1 MKGKNRQENRPADAN
16 SRGWSMN
23 FDNLES
29 PLAVL
34 EEDPFAE
41 SKASQYSYKPRVD
54 VMEVT
59 KPVMEMEEKNDYQTA
74 LRKLPAVRALTNEID
89 ISNPKTIQMFGA
101 KAGDGISRVS
111 SQLLDNTQAIRSKEI
126 SEMMVNLT
134 NAMKR
139 FDATELDLDDQ
150 MGKRGI
156 FGKMRMKVKESIED
170 IVAKYDNLAK
180 DVDKIS
186 ATLNRYMSDI
196 DSSNAN
202 LEKLYNANAQY
213 FKALEC
219 YVVAA
224 DMGLEE
230 IQDKMNEVQSDP
242 SMSDDQKS
250 FIVRKLQDNYY
261 LLEQRKADLQTAEM
275 VSLQLQP
282 TLALMMQSNY
292 QLMGKINTSFIVTL
306 PVFKISLTNAVML
319 KRQEIQAKSIAQ
331 LDQATNDLLLRNA
344 NTTVNNSKTVAKMAN
359 TTGIKMETL
368 QKVQDTIMN
377 GINEVNETMAAASVQ
392 RKEDSKE
399 LNRMILDM
407 KQKGFGT

>member
-242 SMSDDQKS
+242 SISDDQKS

-377 GINEVNETMAAASVQ
+377 GINEVNETMAAASAQ

-407 KQKGFGT
+407 KQKGFGA

>member
-1 MKGKNRQENRPADAN
+1 
-16 SRGWSMN
+16 MN

-242 SMSDDQKS
+242 SMPDDQKS

-407 KQKGFGT
+407 KQKGFGA

>member
-1 MKGKNRQENRPADAN
+1 
-16 SRGWSMN
+16 MN
-23 FDNLES
+23 FDNLEN

-34 EEDPFAE
+34 DSDPFA
-41 SKASQYSYKPRVD
+41 SGSQSQYSYKPKVD
-54 VMEVT
+54 VTAVT
-59 KPVMEMEEKNDYQTA
+59 KPVAEMQEKDSYQMM
-74 LRKLPAVRALTNEID
+74 LRNLPEVRALTNEID

-111 SQLLDNTQAIRSKEI
+111 SMLLDNTQAIRSKEI

-134 NAMKR
+134 SVMKK
-139 FDATELDLDDQ
+139 FDAAELTMDDT

-156 FGKMRMKVKESIED
+156 FGKMRSKLKESLED

-186 ATLNRYMSDI
+186 GTLNRYMVDI
-196 DSSNAN
+196 DNSNAS
-202 LEKLYNANAQY
+202 LEKLYQANAQY

-224 DMGLEE
+224 DLGLEE
-230 IQDKMNEVQSDP
+230 IQAKMEEVNREVN
-242 SMSDDQKS
+242 MSDEQKS
-250 FIVRKLQDNYY
+250 FITRKLQDNYY

-275 VSLQLQP
+275 VALQLQP
-282 TLALMMQSNY
+282 TLAMMMQANY

-331 LDQATNDLLLRNA
+331 LDQATNELLIRNA
-344 NTTVNNSKTVAKMAN
+344 NNTAANSKAIAKMAN
-359 TTGIKMETL
+359 TTGIKIDTL
-368 QKVQDTIMN
+368 QKVQQTIMN
-377 GINEVNETMAAASVQ
+377 GIEDVNETMKSASIQ
-392 RKEDSKE
+392 RQQDSAE
-399 LNRMILDM
+399 LNKMIADM
-407 KQKGFGT
+407 RQKGFGG

>member
-1 MKGKNRQENRPADAN
+1 
-16 SRGWSMN
+16 MN

-156 FGKMRMKVKESIED
+156 FGKMRMKVKESIEE

-186 ATLNRYMSDI
+186 ATLNR
-196 DSSNAN
+196 
-202 LEKLYNANAQY
+202 
-213 FKALEC
+213 
-219 YVVAA
+219 
-224 DMGLEE
+224 
-230 IQDKMNEVQSDP
+230 
-242 SMSDDQKS
+242 
-250 FIVRKLQDNYY
+250 
-261 LLEQRKADLQTAEM
+261 
-275 VSLQLQP
+275 
-282 TLALMMQSNY
+282 
-292 QLMGKINTSFIVTL
+292 
-306 PVFKISLTNAVML
+306 
-319 KRQEIQAKSIAQ
+319 
-331 LDQATNDLLLRNA
+331 
-344 NTTVNNSKTVAKMAN
+344 
-359 TTGIKMETL
+359 
-368 QKVQDTIMN
+368 
-377 GINEVNETMAAASVQ
+377 
-392 RKEDSKE
+392 
-399 LNRMILDM
+399 
-407 KQKGFGT
+407 

>member
-242 SMSDDQKS
+242 SISDDQKS

-407 KQKGFGT
+407 KQKGFGA

>member
-1 MKGKNRQENRPADAN
+1 
-16 SRGWSMN
+16 MN

-242 SMSDDQKS
+242 SISDDQKS

-275 VSLQLQP
+275 VSHQLQP

-407 KQKGFGT
+407 KQKGFGA

>member
-1 MKGKNRQENRPADAN
+1 
-16 SRGWSMN
+16 MN

-407 KQKGFGT
+407 KQKGFGA

>member
-1 MKGKNRQENRPADAN
+1 MKGKNRPENRPADAN

-407 KQKGFGT
+407 KQKGFGA

>member
-407 KQKGFGT
+407 KQKGFGA

>member
-1 MKGKNRQENRPADAN
+1 
-16 SRGWSMN
+16 MN

-34 EEDPFAE
+34 DEDPFAQ
-41 SKASQYSYKPRVD
+41 SASSQYSYKPKVD
-54 VMEVT
+54 VTAVT
-59 KPVMEMEEKNDYQTA
+59 KPVAEMEAKDDYQLA
-74 LRKLPAVRALTNEID
+74 LRNLPEVRSLTNEID
-89 ISNPKTIQMFGA
+89 ISNPKTIQMFGS

-111 SQLLDNTQAIRSKEI
+111 SQLLENTSAIRSKEI

-134 NAMKR
+134 NAMKK
-139 FDATELDLDDQ
+139 FDAAELDLDDAT
-150 MGKRGI
+150 GKRGL
-156 FGKMRMKVKESIED
+156 FGKMRMRMKESIESV
-170 IVAKYDNLAK
+170 VAKYDNLAK

-186 ATLNRYMSDI
+186 ATLNRYMVDI
-196 DSSNAN
+196 DSSNGK

-224 DMGLEE
+224 ELGLEE
-230 IQDKMNEVQSDP
+230 IQQKMNEIEND
-242 SMSDDQKS
+242 MSISPEQKS
-250 FIVRKLQDNYY
+250 FITRKLQDNYY

-282 TLALMMQSNY
+282 TLAMMMQSNY

-319 KRQEIQAKSIAQ
+319 KRQEIQANSIAQ
-331 LDQATNDLLLRNA
+331 LDQATNELLIRNA
-344 NTTVNNSKTVAKMAN
+344 NTTVSNSKNIAKMAN
-359 TTGIKMETL
+359 TTGIKIETL

-377 GINEVNETMAAASVQ
+377 GINEVNETMKTASEQ
-392 RKEDSKE
+392 RKQDSAT
-399 LNRMILDM
+399 LNAMIRDM
-407 KQKGFGT
+407 KQKGFGA

>member
-377 GINEVNETMAAASVQ
+377 GINEVNETMAVASVQ

-407 KQKGFGT
+407 KQKGFGA

>member
-1 MKGKNRQENRPADAN
+1 
-16 SRGWSMN
+16 MN

-242 SMSDDQKS
+242 SISDDQKS

-377 GINEVNETMAAASVQ
+377 GINEVNETMAAASAQ

-407 KQKGFGT
+407 KQKGFGA

>member
-186 ATLNRYMSDI
+186 ATLNRYMSGI

-242 SMSDDQKS
+242 SISDDQKS

-407 KQKGFGT
+407 KQKGFGA

>member
-1 MKGKNRQENRPADAN
+1 
-16 SRGWSMN
+16 MN

-242 SMSDDQKS
+242 SISDDQKS

-407 KQKGFGT
+407 KQKGFGA